1 MLWSVE
7 KQLGIFTLHHVY
19 IWILPFPSLLGEL
32 CRAEKQFET
41 AKMHLRVGMGS
52 EELWLFMFQGRK
64 NSTRGKVVDK
74 KWFIRIG
81 CLWGLQ
87 AIGQEGAT
95 LRTFYNFITKGKL
108 GKGGRPPSS
117 SFWTCVKFPWPLS
130 PPHQAGG
137 VFVSCRG
144 QAKTVTVLFKVTE
157 GW

>member
-1 MLWSVE
+1 MFTYEFCLFH
-7 KQLGIFTLHHVY
+7 LGLVSFAVLKN
-19 IWILPFPSLLGEL
+19 S
-32 CRAEKQFET
+32 FET

-64 NSTRGKVVDK
+64 NSTRGKVVHK

-87 AIGQEGAT
+87 ATGQEGAT
-95 LRTFYNFITKGKL
+95 LRTFYNFVTKGKL